1 MEVAK
6 IMVSVFSNVKEKNHP
21 ESCGLMDILESM
33 KTGLAFIKKVVT
45 DIRKEKDHGLKNI
58 LKVSLLPVFCP
69 SGLFLKMKDKGIDKM
84 SGVICIDLDN
94 VSDIKSENERLM
106 KNEYVFSIFK
116 SPSGE
121 GLKVLV
127 LHNLNSPDLFNKLYA
142 HVGDILGLQNRTDL
156 VFDLH
161 CSNISRPCFW
171 SYDPNLYIN
180 PNPTVLNVDNVDFSK
195 YVIPPKEK
203 KEKKSQKEKKTTG
216 ITASSI
222 IQPDKIKKKI
232 LHVHEL
238 FEKYYNMY
246 PGVRN
251 RNLFILAGFFCN
263 SGIPEDYAIDY
274 LITYYTDTDNK
285 FMGNEI
291 ITTVQSAY
299 KDDED
304 EEE

>member
-1 MEVAK
+1 M
-6 IMVSVFSNVKEKNHP
+6 IPPKEK
-21 ESCGLMDILESM
+21 
-33 KTGLAFIKKVVT
+33 
-45 DIRKEKDHGLKNI
+45 
-58 LKVSLLPVFCP
+58 
-69 SGLFLKMKDKGIDKM
+69 
-84 SGVICIDLDN
+84 
-94 VSDIKSENERLM
+94 
-106 KNEYVFSIFK
+106 
-116 SPSGE
+116 
-121 GLKVLV
+121 
-127 LHNLNSPDLFNKLYA
+127 
-142 HVGDILGLQNRTDL
+142 
-156 VFDLH
+156 
-161 CSNISRPCFW
+161 
-171 SYDPNLYIN
+171 
-180 PNPTVLNVDNVDFSK
+180 
-195 YVIPPKEK
+195 KEK

-222 IQPDKIKKKI
+222 IQSDKIKKKI